1 MEARKGTTLRNISK
15 RIVVVAVAS
24 AVVAGPL
31 AGFAT
36 SSANAAAVCTAALAK
51 ANKAVAASV
60 AVKAPWD
67 GPKSGPKAAKGK
79 TLIYVAQTMQN
90 GGVAGAAAGV
100 QEAAKAIGWKVRV
113 IDGQGTPAGIS
124 AAMNQAVTLKAD
136 GIIVGGFDPATT
148 KAEIAAATAAKIPV
162 IGWHAAATS
171 GPQKD
176 LGLFSNVTTLRADVS
191 KISADWVISDSKG
204 VGGVVIFTD
213 SSIPFAEGKSQ
224 EIKAEVET
232 CSSLKVLEYANIP
245 IGDSISTLVAAKTA
259 ALVAKY
265 GDQWTHS
272 ISINGGLYITPMAA
286 ALRAAGKKGTD
297 FPHNVGAG
305 DGSADEYARITAGDF
320 QSVTVP
326 EPLTMQ
332 GWQIVDEFN
341 RAFAGKAASGY
352 VPVVHLVTKAN
363 AGKSTVWDPQNGYRT
378 EYKKIWGVK

>member
-1 MEARKGTTLRNISK
+1 MRNFSK
-15 RIVVVAVAS
+15 KASALAVAS
-24 AVVAGPL
+24 TLVIGTL
-31 AGFAT
+31 AGIVVS
-36 SSANAAAVCTAALAK
+36 SSANAAATCTAALAK

-67 GPKSGPKAAKGK
+67 GPKTGPKAAMGK

-100 QEAAKAIGWKVRV
+100 QEAAKAIGWNVRV
-113 IDGQGTPAGIS
+113 LDGQGTAAGMAS
-124 AAMNQAVTLKAD
+124 ATQQAVTLKAD
-136 GIIVGGFDPATT
+136 GIIIGGFDPATVKT
-148 KAEIAAATAAKIPV
+148 AIDAANAAKIPV
-162 IGWHAAATS
+162 IGWHAAPTS
-171 GPQKD
+171 GPQKS
-176 LGLFSNVTTLRADVS
+176 LGLFSNVTTTRGDVS
-191 KISADWVISDSKG
+191 KISADWVIADSKG
-204 VGGVVIFTD
+204 NGGVVIFTD

-224 EIKAEVET
+224 EIKAELAT
-232 CSSLKVLEYANIP
+232 CSSLKLLEYANIP
-245 IGDSISTLVAAKTA
+245 IGDSISTLVAAKTQ
-259 ALVAKY
+259 ALVAQY
-265 GDQWTHS
+265 GDKWTHS

-286 ALRAAGKKGTD
+286 ALRAAGKSGTG

-305 DGSADEYARITAGDF
+305 DGSADEYQRITSGQY

-341 RAFAGKAASGY
+341 RAFNSAKASGY

-363 AGKSTVWDPQNGYRT
+363 AGTSTVWDPQNGYRT

>member
-1 MEARKGTTLRNISK
+1 LRNIKK
-15 RIVVVAVAS
+15 RVVVLAS
-24 AVVAGPL
+24 ATALVAGPL
-31 AGFAT
+31 AGFAA
-36 SSANAAAVCTAALAK
+36 SSAHAAVCTAALAK
-51 ANKAVAASV
+51 ADKAVAASV

-67 GPKSGPKAAKGK
+67 GPKVGPKAAKGK
-79 TLIYVAQTMQN
+79 TIIYVAQTMQN

-100 QEAAKAIGWKVRV
+100 KEAAAAIGWKVRV

-124 AAMNQAVTLKAD
+124 SAMSQAVTLKAD
-136 GIIVGGFDPATT
+136 GIVIGGFDPATT
-148 KAEIAAATAAKIPV
+148 KAEIAAAKAAKIPV

-171 GPQKD
+171 GPQPS
-176 LGLFSNVTTLRADVS
+176 LGLFSNVTTTRADVS

-204 VGGVVIFTD
+204 TGGVVIFTD

-232 CSSLKVLEYANIP
+232 CDSLKILEYANIP
-245 IGDSISTLVAAKTA
+245 IGDSISTLVAAKTT

-286 ALRAAGKKGTD
+286 ALRAAGKSGTG

-305 DGSADEYARITAGDF
+305 DGSADEYARISAGDF

-341 RAFAGKAASGY
+341 RALNRRPASGY

-363 AGKSTVWDPQNGYRT
+363 AGTSTVWDPQNGYRDA
-378 EYKKIWGVK
+378 YKKIWGVK

>member
-1 MEARKGTTLRNISK
+1 LRNIKK
-15 RIVVVAVAS
+15 RVVVLAS
-24 AVVAGPL
+24 ATALVAGPL
-31 AGFAT
+31 AGFAA
-36 SSANAAAVCTAALAK
+36 SSANAAVCTDALAK
-51 ANKAVAASV
+51 AQKAVAASV

-67 GPKSGPKAAKGK
+67 GPKTGPKAAKGK
-79 TLIYVAQTMQN
+79 TIIYVAQTMQN

-100 QEAAKAIGWKVRV
+100 KEAAKAIGWKVRV
-113 IDGQGTPAGIS
+113 IDGQGTPTGIS
-124 AAMNQAVTLKAD
+124 SAMSQAVTLKAD
-136 GIIVGGFDPATT
+136 GIVVGGFDPATT
-148 KAEIAAATAAKIPV
+148 KAEIAAAKAAKIPV

-171 GPQKD
+171 GAQPS
-176 LGLFSNVTTLRADVS
+176 LGLFSNVTTMRADVS
-191 KISADWVISDSKG
+191 KTSADWVIADSKG

-232 CSSLKVLEYANIP
+232 CSSLKILEYANIP
-245 IGDSISTLVAAKTA
+245 IGDSISTLVGAKTA
-259 ALVAKY
+259 ALVAQY

-286 ALRAAGKKGTD
+286 ALRAAGKSGTG

-305 DGSADEYARITAGDF
+305 DGSADEYARISAGDF

-326 EPLTMQ
+326 EPSPMQ

-341 RAFAGKAASGY
+341 RAFAKQAASGY

-363 AGKSTVWDPQNGYRT
+363 AGTSTVWDPQNGYRT

>member
-1 MEARKGTTLRNISK
+1 MVNLKK
-15 RIVVVAVAS
+15 RALALVSVTVLVTAPLVGFAS
-24 AVVAGPL
+24 AQ
-31 AGFAT
+31 
-36 SSANAAAVCTAALAK
+36 SASAADSCPAALAAAQK
-51 ANKAVAASV
+51 SVAASV

-67 GPKSGPKAAKGK
+67 GPTTGPKAAKGK
-79 TLIYVAQTMQN
+79 TLVFVAQTMQN
-90 GGVAGAAAGV
+90 GGVAGAAKGV

-113 IDGQGTPAGIS
+113 IDGQGTAAGMAS
-124 AAMNQAVTLKAD
+124 ATQQAVTLKAS
-136 GIIVGGFDPATT
+136 GIIIGGFDPATVKDAIA
-148 KAEIAAATAAKIPV
+148 KAKAAKIPV

-171 GPQKD
+171 GPQPS
-176 LGLFSNVTTLRADVS
+176 LGLFSNVTTMRADVS
-191 KISADWVISDSKG
+191 KISADWVIADSKG

-232 CSSLKVLEYANIP
+232 CASLKLLEYANIP

-259 ALVAKY
+259 ALVAQY

-286 ALRAAGKKGTD
+286 ALRAANKSGTG

-305 DGSADEYARITAGDF
+305 DGSADEYQRITAGDY

-341 RAFAGKAASGY
+341 RAFSGKKASGY

-363 AGKSTVWDPQNGYRT
+363 AGTSTVWDPQNGYRSA
-378 EYKKIWGVK
+378 YKMIWGN

>member
-1 MEARKGTTLRNISK
+1 MRNIKK
-15 RIVVVAVAS
+15 RVVVLAS
-24 AVVAGPL
+24 ATALVAGPL
-31 AGFAT
+31 AGFAA
-36 SSANAAAVCTAALAK
+36 SSAHAAVCTAALAK
-51 ANKAVAASV
+51 ADKAVAASV

-67 GPKSGPKAAKGK
+67 GPKVGPKAAKGK
-79 TLIYVAQTMQN
+79 TIIYVAQTMQN

-100 QEAAKAIGWKVRV
+100 KEAAAAIGWKVRV

-124 AAMNQAVTLKAD
+124 SAMSQAVTLKAD
-136 GIIVGGFDPATT
+136 GIVIGGFDPATT
-148 KAEIAAATAAKIPV
+148 KAEIAAAKAAKIPV

-171 GPQKD
+171 GPQPS
-176 LGLFSNVTTLRADVS
+176 LGLFSNVTTTRADVS

-204 VGGVVIFTD
+204 TGGVVIFTD

-232 CSSLKVLEYANIP
+232 CDSLKILEYANIP
-245 IGDSISTLVAAKTA
+245 IGDSISTLVAAKTT

-286 ALRAAGKKGTD
+286 ALRAAGKSGTG

-305 DGSADEYARITAGDF
+305 DGSADEYARISAGDF

-341 RAFAGKAASGY
+341 RALNRRPASGY

-363 AGKSTVWDPQNGYRT
+363 AGTSTVWDPQNGYRDA
-378 EYKKIWGVK
+378 YKKIWGVK

>member
-1 MEARKGTTLRNISK
+1 LRNISK
-15 RIVVVAVAS
+15 RIVGIAVAT
-24 AVVAGPL
+24 AVIATPL
-31 AGFAT
+31 VGFAST
-36 SSANAAAVCTAALAK
+36 ANAAVCTAALAN
-51 ANKAVAASV
+51 AEKAVAAST

-79 TLIYVAQTMQN
+79 TIIYVAQTMQN

-100 QEAAKAIGWKVRV
+100 QEAAKAIGWTVRI
-113 IDGQGTPAGIS
+113 IDGQGTPSGIS

-136 GIIVGGFDPATT
+136 GIVVGGFDPATT
-148 KAEIAAATAAKIPV
+148 KAEIAAAKKAGIPV

-171 GPQKD
+171 GPQKS
-176 LGLFSNVTTLRADVS
+176 LGLFTNVTTLRADVS
-191 KISADWVISDSKG
+191 KISADWVIADSKG

-232 CSSLKVLEYANIP
+232 CSSLKILEYANIP

-297 FPHNVGAG
+297 YPRNVGAG
-305 DGSADEYARITAGDF
+305 DGSADEYARITAGEF

-341 RAFAGKAASGY
+341 RAFQNRKASGY

-363 AGKSTVWDPQNGYRT
+363 AGTSTVWDPQNGYRT

>member
-1 MEARKGTTLRNISK
+1 MRNIKK
-15 RIVVVAVAS
+15 RVVVLAS
-24 AVVAGPL
+24 ATALIAGPL
-31 AGFAT
+31 AGFAA
-36 SSANAAAVCTAALAK
+36 SSAHAAVCTAALAK
-51 ANKAVAASV
+51 ADKAVAASV

-67 GPKSGPKAAKGK
+67 GPKVGPKAAKGK
-79 TLIYVAQTMQN
+79 TIIFVAQTMQN

-100 QEAAKAIGWKVRV
+100 KEAAAAIGWKVRV

-124 AAMNQAVTLKAD
+124 SAMSQAVTLKAD
-136 GIIVGGFDPATT
+136 GIVIGGFDPATT
-148 KAEIAAATAAKIPV
+148 KAEIAAAKAAKIPV

-171 GPQKD
+171 GPQPS
-176 LGLFSNVTTLRADVS
+176 LGLFSNVTTTRADVS

-204 VGGVVIFTD
+204 TGGVVIFTD

-232 CSSLKVLEYANIP
+232 CDSMKILDYANIP
-245 IGDSISTLVAAKTA
+245 IGDSISTLVAAKTT

-286 ALRAAGKKGTD
+286 ALRAAGKSGTG

-305 DGSADEYARITAGDF
+305 DGSADEYARISAGDF

-341 RAFAGKAASGY
+341 RALTKRPASGY

-363 AGKSTVWDPQNGYRT
+363 AGTSTVWDPQNGYRDA
-378 EYKKIWGVK
+378 YKKIWGVK

>member
-15 RIVVVAVAS
+15 RIVGIAVAT
-24 AVVAGPL
+24 AVIATPL
-31 AGFAT
+31 VGFAT
-36 SSANAAAVCTAALAK
+36 SANAAVCTAALAN
-51 ANKAVAASV
+51 AEKAVAAST

-79 TLIYVAQTMQN
+79 TIIYVAQTMQN

-100 QEAAKAIGWKVRV
+100 QEAAKAIGWTVRI

-136 GIIVGGFDPATT
+136 GIVVGGFDPATT
-148 KAEIAAATAAKIPV
+148 KAEIAAAKKAKIPV

-171 GPQKD
+171 GPQNA
-176 LGLFSNVTTLRADVS
+176 LGLFTNVTTLRADVS
-191 KISADWVISDSKG
+191 KISADWVIADSKG

-232 CSSLKVLEYANIP
+232 CSSLKILEYANIP

-297 FPHNVGAG
+297 YPHNVGAG
-305 DGSADEYARITAGDF
+305 DGSADEYARITAGEF

-341 RAFAGKAASGY
+341 RAFQKRKASGY

-363 AGKSTVWDPQNGYRT
+363 AGNSTVWDPQNGYRT
-378 EYKKIWGVK
+378 EYKKVWGVK

>member
-1 MEARKGTTLRNISK
+1 MRNIKK
-15 RIVVVAVAS
+15 RVVVFAS
-24 AVVAGPL
+24 ATALVAGPL
-31 AGFAT
+31 AGLAA
-36 SSANAAAVCTAALAK
+36 SSANAAVCTAALAK
-51 ANKAVAASV
+51 AQKAVAASV

-79 TLIYVAQTMQN
+79 TIIYVAQTMQN
-90 GGVAGAAAGV
+90 GGVAGAAEGV
-100 QEAAKAIGWKVRV
+100 KEAAKAIGWKVRV

-124 AAMNQAVTLKAD
+124 AAMSQAVTLKAD
-136 GIIVGGFDPATT
+136 GIVVGGFDPATT
-148 KAEIAAATAAKIPV
+148 KAEIAAAKAAKIPV

-171 GPQKD
+171 GPQPS

-191 KISADWVISDSKG
+191 KISADWVIADSKG
-204 VGGVVIFTD
+204 TGGVVIFTD

-224 EIKAEVET
+224 EIKAQVET
-232 CSSLKVLEYANIP
+232 CNSLKILEYANIP

-259 ALVAKY
+259 ALVAQY

-286 ALRAAGKKGTD
+286 ALRAAGKSGTG

-305 DGSADEYARITAGDF
+305 DGSADEYARISAGEF

-341 RAFAGKAASGY
+341 RAFSKKKASGY

-363 AGKSTVWDPQNGYRT
+363 VGNSTVWDPQNGYRT

>member
-1 MEARKGTTLRNISK
+1 MKKRVGAFVAATTLI
-15 RIVVVAVAS
+15 
-24 AVVAGPL
+24 AGPL
-31 AGFAT
+31 VGLSMT
-36 SSANAAAVCTAALAK
+36 SSAVAAEGCPAALAK
-51 ANKAVAASV
+51 ATAAVAKAT

-67 GPKSGPKAAKGK
+67 GPKTGPKATKGK
-79 TLIYVAQTMQN
+79 TLIFVAQTMQN

-100 QEAAKAIGWKVRV
+100 KEAAAAMGWKVRV
-113 IDGQGTPAGIS
+113 LDGQGTAAGMAS
-124 AAMNQAVTLKAD
+124 ATQQAVTLKAS
-136 GIIVGGFDPATT
+136 GIIIGGFDPATVKDAIA
-148 KAEIAAATAAKIPV
+148 KAKAAKIPV

-171 GPQKD
+171 GPQPS

-191 KISADWVISDSKG
+191 KISADWVIADSKG

-232 CSSLKVLEYANIP
+232 CSSLKLLEYANIP
-245 IGDSISTLVAAKTA
+245 IGDSISTLVASKTA
-259 ALVAKY
+259 ALVAQY
-265 GDQWTHS
+265 GDSWTHS

-286 ALRAAGKKGTD
+286 ALRAAGKDGAG

-305 DGSADEYARITAGDF
+305 DGSPDEYGRINSGDF

-341 RAFAGKAASGY
+341 RAFAGQKASGY

-363 AGKSTVWDPQNGYRT
+363 AGTSTVWDPQNGYRAA
-378 EYKKIWGVK
+378 YKKIWGK

>member
-1 MEARKGTTLRNISK
+1 MRNIKK
-15 RIVVVAVAS
+15 RVVVLAS
-24 AVVAGPL
+24 ATALIAGPL
-31 AGFAT
+31 AGFAA
-36 SSANAAAVCTAALAK
+36 SSAHAAVCTAALAK
-51 ANKAVAASV
+51 ADKAVAASV

-67 GPKSGPKAAKGK
+67 GPKVGPKAAKGK
-79 TLIYVAQTMQN
+79 TIIFVAQTMQN

-100 QEAAKAIGWKVRV
+100 KEAAAAIGWKVRV

-124 AAMNQAVTLKAD
+124 SAMSQAVTLKAD
-136 GIIVGGFDPATT
+136 GIVIGGFDPATT
-148 KAEIAAATAAKIPV
+148 KAEIAAAKAAKIPV

-171 GPQKD
+171 GPQPS
-176 LGLFSNVTTLRADVS
+176 LGLFSNVTTTRADVS

-204 VGGVVIFTD
+204 TGGVVIFTD

-232 CSSLKVLEYANIP
+232 CDSMKVLDYANIP
-245 IGDSISTLVAAKTA
+245 IGDSISTLVAAKTT

-286 ALRAAGKKGTD
+286 ALRAAGKSGTG

-305 DGSADEYARITAGDF
+305 DGSADEYARISAGDF

-341 RAFAGKAASGY
+341 RALTKRPASGY

-363 AGKSTVWDPQNGYRT
+363 AGTSTVWDPQNGYRDA
-378 EYKKIWGVK
+378 YKKIWGVK

>member
-1 MEARKGTTLRNISK
+1 MINFKK
-15 RIVVVAVAS
+15 RIVAISITSALVVA
-24 AVVAGPL
+24 PL
-31 AGFAT
+31 VGFT
-36 SSANAAAVCTAALAK
+36 SSQAANAADSCPDALAK
-51 ANKAVAASV
+51 AQKAVAAAT

-67 GPKSGPKAAKGK
+67 GPKTGPKAAKKK
-79 TLIYVAQTMQN
+79 TIIFVAQTMQN
-90 GGVAGAAAGV
+90 GGVAGAADGV
-100 QEAAKAIGWKVRV
+100 KAAAKAIGWKVRV
-113 IDGQGTPAGIS
+113 LDGQGTAAGMAS
-124 AAMNQAVTLKAD
+124 ATQQAVTLKAD
-136 GIIVGGFDPATT
+136 GIVIGGFDPATV
-148 KAEIAAATAAKIPV
+148 KAAIANAKKAKIPV

-171 GPQKD
+171 GPQPS
-176 LGLFSNVTTLRADVS
+176 LGLFSNVTTLRSDVS
-191 KISADWVISDSKG
+191 KMSADWVIADSKG

-232 CSSLKVLEYANIP
+232 CASLKLLEYANIP

-259 ALVAKY
+259 ALVAQY
-265 GDQWTHS
+265 GDKWTHS

-305 DGSADEYARITAGDF
+305 DGSADEYQRITAGEF
-320 QSVTVP
+320 QSVTIP

-341 RAFAGKAASGY
+341 RAFAGKKASGY

-363 AGKSTVWDPQNGYRT
+363 AGTSTVWDPQNGYRT
-378 EYKKIWGVK
+378 QYKKIWGVK

>member
-1 MEARKGTTLRNISK
+1 MRNIKK
-15 RIVVVAVAS
+15 RVVVLAS
-24 AVVAGPL
+24 ATALVAGPL
-31 AGFAT
+31 AGFAA
-36 SSANAAAVCTAALAK
+36 SSAHAAVCTAALAK
-51 ANKAVAASV
+51 ADKAVAASV

-67 GPKSGPKAAKGK
+67 GPKVGPKAAKGK
-79 TLIYVAQTMQN
+79 TIIYVAQTMQN

-100 QEAAKAIGWKVRV
+100 KEAAEAIGWKVRV

-124 AAMNQAVTLKAD
+124 SAMSQAVTLKAD
-136 GIIVGGFDPATT
+136 GIVIGGFDPATT
-148 KAEIAAATAAKIPV
+148 KAEIAAAKAAKIPV

-171 GPQKD
+171 GPQPS
-176 LGLFSNVTTLRADVS
+176 LGLFSNVTTTRADVS

-204 VGGVVIFTD
+204 TGGVVIFTD

-232 CSSLKVLEYANIP
+232 CDSLKILEYANIP
-245 IGDSISTLVAAKTA
+245 IGDSISTLVAAKTT

-286 ALRAAGKKGTD
+286 ALRAAGKSGTG

-305 DGSADEYARITAGDF
+305 DGSADEYARISAGDF

-341 RAFAGKAASGY
+341 RALNKRPASGY

-363 AGKSTVWDPQNGYRT
+363 AGTSTVWDPQNGYRDA
-378 EYKKIWGVK
+378 YKKIWGVK